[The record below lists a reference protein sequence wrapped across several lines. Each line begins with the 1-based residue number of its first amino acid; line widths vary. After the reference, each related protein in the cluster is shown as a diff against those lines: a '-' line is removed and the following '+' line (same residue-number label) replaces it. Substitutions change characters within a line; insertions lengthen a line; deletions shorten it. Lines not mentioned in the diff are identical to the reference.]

1 MAQVLS
7 SYPKINIDD
16 NKKPILAV
24 IANIKV
30 LNAKEN
36 YFIESVSRMIPFTLK
51 ENGCHSYVFHQSM
64 TDPTEFAFY
73 EQWESEDHLNV
84 HLNSVHMKNFFE
96 EVSGILEIGY
106 PQIKTYHNFT
116 QN

>member
-1 MAQVLS
+1 MGQVLR
-7 SYPKINIDD
+7 SYPEINADS

-24 IANIKV
+24 IANVKV
-30 LNAKEN
+30 FDTKEN
-36 YFIESVSRMIPFTLK
+36 YFIESASRMIPFTLK
-51 ENGCHSYVFHQSM
+51 EKGCYSYVFHQSIEN
-64 TDPTEFAFY
+64 PTEFAFY

-84 HLNSVHMKNFFE
+84 HLNSLHMKNFFE

-106 PQIKTYHNFT
+106 PQIKKYYNFT

>member
-24 IANIKV
+24 IANVKV
-30 LNAKEN
+30 LKAKEN
-36 YFIESVSRMIPFTLK
+36 YFIESVSRIISVTLK
-51 ENGCHSYVFHQSM
+51 ENGCLSYIFHQA
-64 TDPTEFAFY
+64 TNDPTEFVFY
-73 EQWESEDHLNV
+73 EQWESEDHLNA
-84 HLNSVHMKNFFE
+84 HLNSSHMKNFFE
-96 EVSGILEIGY
+96 EVAGILETGY